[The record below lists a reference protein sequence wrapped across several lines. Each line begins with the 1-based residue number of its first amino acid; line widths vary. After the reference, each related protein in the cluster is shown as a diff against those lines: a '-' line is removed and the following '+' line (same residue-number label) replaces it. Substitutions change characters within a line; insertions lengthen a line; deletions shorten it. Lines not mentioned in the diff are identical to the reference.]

1 MKKLIISFVFSI
13 CTIGYTFCSEI
24 GKRRELIFH
33 YPGYTIESSDNEYK
47 IYKGNPAFSSN
58 LVYTIEFSDKNYKI
72 FKGSSAFS
80 SNLIYAVEADNK
92 GYRIYKGDT
101 DFSSNLIYAL
111 VYTNE
116 GYKIYKGDPSFMS
129 NLTYTV
135 EYTDEYYKVYKGDS
149 SFSSNLIYYISREAL
164 DFFNE
169 KKTRKEKDILGQFW
183 FQPQLLKRGKHSK
196 DLPDFFIDS
205 LLDSLLEQN
214 KPKY

>member
-1 MKKLIISFVFSI
+1 MKKLIISFIFSI
-13 CTIGYTFCSEI
+13 CTIGNIFCSEI
-24 GKRRELIFH
+24 AKRREPIFH

-58 LVYTIEFSDKNYKI
+58 LVYTIEFSNKNYKI
-72 FKGSSAFS
+72 FKGSSA
-80 SNLIYAVEADNK
+80 
-92 GYRIYKGDT
+92 
-101 DFSSNLIYAL
+101 FSSNLIYAL

-149 SFSSNLIYYISREAL
+149 SFSSNLIYYINREAL

-183 FQPQLLKRGKHSK
+183 FQPQLLKQGKHSK
-196 DLPDFFIDS
+196 DLPDLLIDS

>member
-1 MKKLIISFVFSI
+1 MKKLIISFIFSI
-13 CTIGYTFCSEI
+13 CTIGNIFCSEI
-24 GKRRELIFH
+24 GKRREPIFH

-58 LVYTIEFSDKNYKI
+58 LVYTIEFSNKNYKI
-72 FKGSSAFS
+72 FKGSSA
-80 SNLIYAVEADNK
+80 
-92 GYRIYKGDT
+92 
-101 DFSSNLIYAL
+101 FSSNLIYAL

-135 EYTDEYYKVYKGDS
+135 EYTDKYYKVYKGDS
-149 SFSSNLIYYISREAL
+149 SFSSNLIYYINREAL

-183 FQPQLLKRGKHSK
+183 FQPQLLKQGKHSK
-196 DLPDFFIDS
+196 DLPDLLIDS
-205 LLDSLLEQN
+205 LLDSLLGIFS
-214 KPKY
+214 KCP

>member
-1 MKKLIISFVFSI
+1 MKKLIISFIFSI
-13 CTIGYTFCSEI
+13 CTIGNIFCSEI
-24 GKRRELIFH
+24 GKRREPIFH

-58 LVYTIEFSDKNYKI
+58 LVYTIEFSNKNYKI
-72 FKGSSAFS
+72 FKGSSA
-80 SNLIYAVEADNK
+80 
-92 GYRIYKGDT
+92 
-101 DFSSNLIYAL
+101 FSSNLIYAL

-135 EYTDEYYKVYKGDS
+135 EYTDKYYKVYKGDS
-149 SFSSNLIYYISREAL
+149 SFSSNLIYYINREA
-164 DFFNE
+164 

-183 FQPQLLKRGKHSK
+183 FQPQLLKQGKHSK
-196 DLPDFFIDS
+196 DLPDLLIDS

>member
-1 MKKLIISFVFSI
+1 MKKLIISFIFSI
-13 CTIGYTFCSEI
+13 CTIGNIFCSEI
-24 GKRRELIFH
+24 GKRREPIFH

-58 LVYTIEFSDKNYKI
+58 LVYTIEFSNKNYKI
-72 FKGSSAFS
+72 FKGSSA
-80 SNLIYAVEADNK
+80 
-92 GYRIYKGDT
+92 
-101 DFSSNLIYAL
+101 FSSNLIYAL

-135 EYTDEYYKVYKGDS
+135 EYTDKYYKVYKGDS
-149 SFSSNLIYYISREAL
+149 SFSSNLIYYINREAL

-183 FQPQLLKRGKHSK
+183 FQPQLLKQGKHSK
-196 DLPDFFIDS
+196 DLPDLLIDS

>member
-92 GYRIYKGDT
+92 GYRIYKGD
-101 DFSSNLIYAL
+101 
-111 VYTNE
+111 
-116 GYKIYKGDPSFMS
+116 PSFMS
-129 NLTYTV
+129 NLAYTV

-183 FQPQLLKRGKHSK
+183 FQPQLLKRDKHSK

>member
-1 MKKLIISFVFSI
+1 MKKLIISFIFSI
-13 CTIGYTFCSEI
+13 CTIGNIFCSEI
-24 GKRRELIFH
+24 GKRREPIFH

-58 LVYTIEFSDKNYKI
+58 LVYTIEFSNKNYKI
-72 FKGSSAFS
+72 FKGSSA
-80 SNLIYAVEADNK
+80 
-92 GYRIYKGDT
+92 
-101 DFSSNLIYAL
+101 FSSNLIYAL

-149 SFSSNLIYYISREAL
+149 SFSSNLIYYINREAL

-183 FQPQLLKRGKHSK
+183 FQPQLLKQGKHSK
-196 DLPDFFIDS
+196 DLPDLLIDS

>member
-1 MKKLIISFVFSI
+1 MKKLIISFIFSI
-13 CTIGYTFCSEI
+13 CTIGNIFCSEI
-24 GKRRELIFH
+24 GKRREPIFH

-58 LVYTIEFSDKNYKI
+58 LVYTIEFSNKNYKI

-116 GYKIYKGDPSFMS
+116 GYKIYKGDPSFKS

-149 SFSSNLIYYISREAL
+149 SFSSNLIYYINREAL
-164 DFFNE
+164 EFFEDN
-169 KKTRKEKDILGQFW
+169 KIRQNNKIFNQFL
-183 FQPQLLKRGKHSK
+183 FQPQLLKNNKQK
-196 DLPDFFIDS
+196 DNLSNSIIYSLIDS
-205 LLDSLLEQN
+205 LIERQ
-214 KPKY
+214 